1 MVIGIDSIEID
12 SIENSIK
19 SKRFVERVYG
29 TTELSELKLCGE
41 NQKAQRCAALFAA
54 KEAFSKALG
63 TGIRGFSLSE
73 VEVLHESSGKP
84 YLHLSGSA
92 KELAHKSGYSYEI
105 SITHTKSVA
114 TAIVIGYK

>member
-1 MVIGIDSIEID
+1 MVVGIDSIEID
-12 SIENSIK
+12 SIEKSVK

-29 TTELSELKLCGE
+29 PNEQAELQGVPDSAR
-41 NQKAQRCAALFAA
+41 AQRCAALFAA

-63 TGIRGFSLSE
+63 TGVRGFSLSQ
-73 VEVLHESSGKP
+73 VEVLHENSGKP
-84 YLHLSGSA
+84 YLFLSGNA
-92 KELAHKSGYSYEI
+92 KEIAEETGYSFSV

>member
-12 SIENSIK
+12 SIENSIR
-19 SKRFVERVYG
+19 SNRFVERVYG
-29 TTELSELKLCGE
+29 ASELAELTLCGDAE
-41 NQKAQRCAALFAA
+41 KAQRCAALFAA

-63 TGIRGFSLSE
+63 TGIRGFSLNE
-73 VEVLHESSGKP
+73 VEVLHEENGKP
-84 YLHLSGSA
+84 YLYLSGNA
-92 KELAHKSGYSYEI
+92 KELAEHSSYNFEV

>member
-19 SKRFVERVYG
+19 SSRFVERVYG
-29 TTELSELKLCGE
+29 ELELSELELCGE
-41 NQKAQRCAALFAA
+41 SQKSQRFAALFAA

-63 TGIRGFSLSE
+63 TGIRGFSLNE
-73 VEVLHESSGKP
+73 VEVLHEENGKP
-84 YLHLSGSA
+84 YLYLSGNA
-92 KELAHKSGYSYEI
+92 KELAQKTGYNFEI